1 MNVSTEPVPFTASTV
16 QLEARSSG
24 ERSDVQIQG
33 SLWTTQHVTP
43 RDLCKLGLC
52 SSLQIC
58 GSSLHLR
65 LNFISPGM
73 FRNIKKRMERYMW
86 PVAVGKT
93 WLVFVSLLFSQLG
106 SLVTRE
112 GYLI

>member
-1 MNVSTEPVPFTASTV
+1 
-16 QLEARSSG
+16 
-24 ERSDVQIQG
+24 
-33 SLWTTQHVTP
+33 
-43 RDLCKLGLC
+43 
-52 SSLQIC
+52 
-58 GSSLHLR
+58 
-65 LNFISPGM
+65 
-73 FRNIKKRMERYMW
+73 MERYMW